1 MIQTKTLL
9 GFPKLKVAGAKSEEI
24 GANPFLGK
32 PPMLRFSWDKLNLE
46 NPKIKIMQDECEN
59 FETYL
64 GHLFKSIEKSYL
76 RKQVSFFTNS
86 KRM

>member
-1 MIQTKTLL
+1 ML
-9 GFPKLKVAGAKSEEI
+9 GFPKLKVGGAKSEEI

-76 RKQVSFFTNS
+76 RKQVFFFTNS